1 MSLPLS
7 TIDQFINFG
16 LSIMIMQVSK
26 KPIFL
31 EPRVLFT
38 LRVIYVVSALFQV
51 MFYFIIKKRIKS
63 VNDQRVLK
71 IKKEV
76 GLFQETPDVEEEIE
90 ITYSE
95 YDLKELNKSSKS
107 ALLQGLIVCLLHF
120 KWNIIQPLIISGT
133 VVFRSF
139 LFNPLY
145 QRYIL
150 GREILRPLD
159 LNTLFGKVETPE
171 VVADKKRK
179 KEE

>member
-1 MSLPLS
+1 
-7 TIDQFINFG
+7 
-16 LSIMIMQVSK
+16 
-26 KPIFL
+26 
-31 EPRVLFT
+31 
-38 LRVIYVVSALFQV
+38 
-51 MFYFIIKKRIKS
+51 

-90 ITYSE
+90 IAYSE

>member
-90 ITYSE
+90 IANSE
-95 YDLKELNKSSKS
+95 YELKELNKSSNS
-107 ALLQGLIVCLLHF
+107 ALMQGLIVCI
-120 KWNIIQPLIISGT
+120 KGT
-133 VVFRSF
+133 F
-139 LFNPLY
+139 
-145 QRYIL
+145 
-150 GREILRPLD
+150 
-159 LNTLFGKVETPE
+159 
-171 VVADKKRK
+171 
-179 KEE
+179 